1 MKDTFDERKWFKNQ
15 YLNENEDF
23 DNESKDMFTLEDME
37 NAYNHA
43 MFALADTGH
52 GEDFEEYI
60 KNKFNITL

>member
-1 MKDTFDERKWFKNQ
+1 
-15 YLNENEDF
+15 
-23 DNESKDMFTLEDME
+23 MFTLEDME